1 MERNLDYYFNLNNQN
16 DKNYKNDKQD
26 SNHKINNDKIKIDK
40 IKNDKYLL
48 RFDGAC
54 RGNPGKSSAGA
65 VLYKNN
71 EEIWTKSMYL
81 GDNFTNNIAEYFS
94 LLLGLEEVVNRH
106 ILHLDVQGDSL
117 LVINQINGKW
127 KVKNE
132 NLKKLYQ
139 KAKHFE
145 KKFNYI
151 TFTHIYREG
160 NKRADE
166 LANQALDNL

>member
-1 MERNLDYYFNLNNQN
+1 MICD
-16 DKNYKNDKQD
+16 NYK
-26 SNHKINNDKIKIDK
+26 SIT
-40 IKNDKYLL
+40 
-48 RFDGAC
+48 AE
-54 RGNPGKSSAGA
+54 SSEGAGA
-65 VLYKNN
+65 
-71 EEIWTKSMYL
+71 TR
-81 GDNFTNNIAEYFS
+81 TNAFFDQQI
-94 LLLGLEEVVNRH
+94 
-106 ILHLDVQGDSL
+106 HLDVQGDSL

-139 KAKHFE
+139 KAKYFE

>member
-1 MERNLDYYFNLNNQN
+1 MERNLDYYFNLNN
-16 DKNYKNDKQD
+16 KNYKNDKNDKQD
-26 SNHKINNDKIKIDK
+26 SNHKINNDKIKNH
-40 IKNDKYLL
+40 KNDKYLL

-139 KAKHFE
+139 KAKYFE

>member
-16 DKNYKNDKQD
+16 YKNHKNDKQD
-26 SNHKINNDKIKIDK
+26 NNHKINNDKIKND
-40 IKNDKYLL
+40 KNDKYLL

-139 KAKHFE
+139 KAKDFE

>member
-16 DKNYKNDKQD
+16 YKNHKNDKQD
-26 SNHKINNDKIKIDK
+26 NNHKINNDKIKND
-40 IKNDKYLL
+40 KNDKYLL

-139 KAKHFE
+139 KAKYFE

-166 LANQALDNL
+166 LANQALDNFKI